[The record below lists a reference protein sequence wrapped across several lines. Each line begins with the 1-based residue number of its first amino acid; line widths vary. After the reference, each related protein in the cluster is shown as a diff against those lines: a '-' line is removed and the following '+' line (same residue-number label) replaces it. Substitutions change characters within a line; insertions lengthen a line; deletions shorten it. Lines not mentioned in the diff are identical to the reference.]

1 MKTLQGAWGF
11 FESETHIFFHG
22 PEIDLSLL
30 QTPVFQFDLIVHCA
44 HELALIFIDSFP
56 LIF

>member
-1 MKTLQGAWGF
+1 MKALHGAWGF
-11 FESETHIFFHG
+11 FGHEPHILRG
-22 PEIDLSLL
+22 PEMDFSLL